1 MRLKRLV
8 PTLLALL
15 LLLSGCQVK
24 NYTPEL
30 PSAFTQKA
38 TVTSGDFSFECEICR
53 NSDDVRVTVMS
64 TQAKGMVM
72 TYDGEQLEFVY
83 GGYAHSV
90 NGDGFERV
98 NTAVVIYETMEY
110 LETQPQ
116 TESKKNGIR
125 L

>member
-1 MRLKRLV
+1 
-8 PTLLALL
+8 
-15 LLLSGCQVK
+15 
-24 NYTPEL
+24 
-30 PSAFTQKA
+30 
-38 TVTSGDFSFECEICR
+38 
-53 NSDDVRVTVMS
+53 MS

-116 TESKKNGIR
+116 TESKKTESGYKYSGRISSGDFILTQREDNSLDTLTIR
-125 L
+125 SADYCIEFK